1 MKGYSKLWV
10 LKNIGDHLE
19 EFSKERITGRI
30 TPIIDVS
37 NGTVSGFKIRREST
51 VRREK

>member
-1 MKGYSKLWV
+1 MKGYSKPWV
-10 LKNIGDHLE
+10 LKNIGDYLD
-19 EFSKERITGRI
+19 EFNREKITGRI
-30 TPIIDVS
+30 APIIDVS